1 MPDTSYMGQMLHID
15 LTKAKFADIKIPSWL
30 IKIYMGGKGFGAKL
44 LLDLVPEN
52 THPLGPENVL
62 MFLTGPLTSTPAP
75 AMRACVVTKSPLTGS
90 FLDSYFGGY
99 FGPEIKYAGY
109 DGLIFTGC
117 SPDPVYLYIDHKGP
131 SLKSAENIWGQGA
144 MESNQSI
151 RAELKTNDIRI
162 ASIGPA
168 GENKVPFALICCE
181 TNRQAGRGGAGAVM
195 GSKNLK
201 AIAIKGNSLVKIF
214 DKKMFKNAVSA
225 ANKEIKASLECQG
238 LMAAGTAG
246 SVEFANEAGLIP
258 VRNFSDGTSPLAAK
272 LGDRGQSQ
280 KLWLS
285 RSACFGCPIACSQMG
300 AVRTGRYASFVTDIV
315 EYETAAMLGTNLEI
329 GNPRAVAHLNRLC
342 DELGIDTISAGAC
355 ISFAFE
361 AAEKGLL
368 KPIDNLKLEFGNA
381 GAAADLIEMI
391 AHKKGPLGK
400 LLSQGVKRAV
410 QELGPKAE
418 PLAMHVKGMEMPAWG
433 PRGIPGMGLA
443 YMTADRG
450 ACHQRG
456 FPAGYEAT
464 GMEWKGKPVKAL
476 ELEGKAELVF
486 SLQNYLAG
494 TDCLVK
500 CDFGA
505 MGVSPETYA
514 LLLRAAT
521 GSEIEASFFD
531 ELGERIW
538 NTTRIFNLREGMD
551 IKDEKL
557 PRRFVEEPLPSGP
570 YKGHRITEQDMK
582 YLLRDYYRIRGWD
595 SEGKPTQEI
604 LNKTGVE
611 LNSKFSLES

>member
-1 MPDTSYMGQMLHID
+1 MPDTSNMGQMLHID
-15 LTKAKFADIKIPSWL
+15 LTRAKFADIKIPSWL
-30 IKIYMGGKGFGAKL
+30 MKIYMGGKGFGAKL
-44 LLDLVPEN
+44 LLDLLPEN
-52 THPLGPENVL
+52 AHPLGPENIL

-75 AMRACVVTKSPLTGS
+75 AMRACVVTKSPLTNS

-131 SLKSAENIWGQGA
+131 SLKSAENLWGQGA

-151 RAELKTNDIRI
+151 KTRLKTSDVRI

-181 TNRQAGRGGAGAVM
+181 TNRQAGRGGSGAVM
-195 GSKNLK
+195 GSKKLK

-258 VRNFSDGTSPLAAK
+258 VRNFSDGTSSLAAK
-272 LGDRGQSQ
+272 LGDKGQSQ

-300 AVRTGRYASFVTDIV
+300 AVRTGKHASFVTDIV
-315 EYETAAMLGTNLEI
+315 EYETAAMLGTNLQI
-329 GNPRAVAHLNRLC
+329 GDPRSVAYLNRLC
-342 DELGIDTISAGAC
+342 DELGIDTISTGAC

-361 AAEKGLL
+361 AAEKGLIPALPDHEL
-368 KPIDNLKLEFGNA
+368 KFGNVQ
-381 GAAADLIEMI
+381 AAARLIELI
-391 AHKKGPLGK
+391 AYQQDELGK
-400 LLSQGVKRAV
+400 LLSLGVKKASER
-410 QELGPKAE
+410 LGPGAE
-418 PLAMHVKGMEMPAWG
+418 NIAMHVKGMEMPAWG
-433 PRGIPGMGLA
+433 PRGTPGMGLA

-456 FPAGYEAT
+456 FPVAYEAT

-476 ELEGKAELVF
+476 ELEGKAELVY

-500 CDFGA
+500 CDFGS
-505 MGVSPETYA
+505 MGITPETYA
-514 LLLRAAT
+514 LLFNAAT
-521 GSEIEASFFD
+521 GQNIAASYFD
-531 ELGERIW
+531 QLGERIW
-538 NTTRIFNLREGMD
+538 NTTRTFNLREGMD
-551 IKDEKL
+551 TADEIL
-557 PRRFVEEPLPSGP
+557 PRRFIEEPLPSGP

-595 SEGKPTQEI
+595 SEGKPTKET

-611 LNSKFSLES
+611 LNRKFSLES

>member
-1 MPDTSYMGQMLHID
+1 MAQSYMNQILHID
-15 LTKAKFADIKIPSWL
+15 LSKGSFHSIKPPAWML
-30 IKIYMGGKGFGAKL
+30 DDYLGGKGWGARM
-44 LLDLVPEN
+44 LLDIVPEN
-52 THPLGPENVL
+52 ADPLGPENAL
-62 MFLTGPLTSTPAP
+62 IFLTGPLTATPAP
-75 AMRACVVTKSPLTGS
+75 AMRACVVTKSPLTHT

-109 DGLIFTGC
+109 DALIFTGR
-117 SPDPVYLYIDHKGP
+117 SPGPVFLQIDHNGP
-131 SLKSAENIWGQGA
+131 SLVPAHDIWGLDA
-144 MESNQSI
+144 IKSNQSI
-151 RAELKTNDIRI
+151 KSRLGDENFKI
-162 ASIGPA
+162 ATIGPA
-168 GENKVPFALICCE
+168 GENQVPFALICCE

-201 AIAIKGNSLVKIF
+201 AIALKGDKLVKIHDQRKF
-214 DKKMFKNAVSA
+214 NLALSK
-225 ANKEIKASLECQG
+225 ANQEINNSLDCQG
-238 LMAAGTAG
+238 LMATGTAG
-246 SVEFANEAGLIP
+246 SVEFANETGLIP
-258 VRNFSDGTSPLAAK
+258 SRNFSDGTSPLAAR
-272 LGDRGQSQ
+272 LGDKGQSQ

-329 GNPRAVAHLNRLC
+329 GDPRAVAHLNRLC

-361 AAEKGLL
+361 AAEKGLIESNDDL
-368 KPIDNLKLEFGNA
+368 RLEFGNA
-381 GAAADLIEMI
+381 KAAAELIEMI

-400 LLSQGVKRAV
+400 LLSQGVKRAA
-410 QELGPKAE
+410 QELGPRAE

-464 GMEWKGKPVKAL
+464 GMEWQGKPVNAL

-514 LLLRAAT
+514 QLLNAAT
-521 GSEIEASFFD
+521 GSDIEASFFD

-538 NTTRIFNLREGMD
+538 NVTRIFNLREGMD
-551 IKDEKL
+551 IKDERL

-570 YKGHRITEQDMK
+570 YKGHRITEEDMK
-582 YLLRDYYRIRGWD
+582 YLLKDYYQIRGWD
-595 SEGKPTQEI
+595 INGRPRPETLGK
-604 LNKTGVE
+604 NGVRLE
-611 LNSKFSLES
+611 EKFKL